1 MLVGCAARGLDLIP
15 DGVGDGEGDAGGG
28 GHWTAASRRR
38 LLLVNG
44 KWGLWL
50 RCAREL
56 FDVLM
61 QTRVEEEPEPPDR
74 GCVVRLT
81 SGSAAL
87 FAFFPPFFVRRAVL
101 NLAETA

>member
-44 KWGLWL
+44 KWGGVVVAAS
-50 RCAREL
+50 RARAVRR
-56 FDVLM
+56 FDAA
-61 QTRVEEEPEPPDR
+61 RVEEEPGHR
-74 GCVVRLT
+74 TGV
-81 SGSAAL
+81 A
-87 FAFFPPFFVRRAVL
+87 
-101 NLAETA
+101 

>member
-1 MLVGCAARGLDLIP
+1 MRRPQLLGGLYLGTIMLKGYVN
-15 DGVGDGEGDAGGG
+15 AG
-28 GHWTAASRRR
+28 RIDR
-38 LLLVNG
+38 
-44 KWGLWL
+44 
-50 RCAREL
+50 AREL